1 MKDSLLWLTSCLTIT
16 ILVGCAQAP
25 KQPKETAPSSP
36 IPATPKETVK
46 VYEHPYEAAPSSP
59 IPATTC
65 DNSLDD
71 ELLGY
76 AKRFGDLS
84 ADGQKKE
91 YTLIMQSLSRNKNDT
106 SSRLKAA
113 LIAALPSSRYR
124 DNVRAISLLDE
135 IQRDKRMDNE
145 TRSLTAI
152 LKDYVI
158 ERQKSDD
165 NAAKLAQKAKD
176 EQQRADDLQQKLDD
190 LRNIEK
196 ALIERN
202 QPPRK

>member
-1 MKDSLLWLTSCLTIT
+1 MKHSPFWLATCLTMT
-16 ILVGCAQAP
+16 ILAGCAPAP
-25 KQPKETAPSSP
+25 NR
-36 IPATPKETVK
+36 PKETVK
-46 VYEHPYEAAPSSP
+46 VYERQQEAVPSSP
-59 IPATTC
+59 IPTTTC
-65 DNSLDD
+65 DTGQDD

-91 YTLIMQSLSRNKNDT
+91 YTLTMQSLSRNKNDT
-106 SSRLKAA
+106 TARMKAA

-124 DNVRAISLLDE
+124 DNARAISLLDE
-135 IQRDKRMDNE
+135 IQRDKRLGNDIQ
-145 TRSLTAI
+145 SLAAI
-152 LKDYVI
+152 LKDYAT

-165 NAAKLAQKAKD
+165 NAAKLTQKAKD

>member
-1 MKDSLLWLTSCLTIT
+1 MKKSFLWLTICLTMT

-25 KQPKETAPSSP
+25 NR
-36 IPATPKETVK
+36 PKETVK
-46 VYEHPYEAAPSSP
+46 VYECPSGAAPSSP
-59 IPATTC
+59 MPTSPC
-65 DNSLDD
+65 DNDLDD

-76 AKRFGDLS
+76 ARRFGELS

-91 YTLIMQSLSRNKNDT
+91 YTLTMQSLNRNKNDI
-106 SSRLKAA
+106 SARMKGA

-124 DNVRAISLLDE
+124 DNARAIGLLDE
-135 IQRDKRMDNE
+135 IQRDKRVDSA
-145 TRSLTAI
+145 TQSLAAL
-152 LKDYVI
+152 LKDYAT

-190 LRNIEK
+190 LRTIEK
-196 ALIERN
+196 TLIERN
-202 QPPRK
+202 QPPHK

>member
-1 MKDSLLWLTSCLTIT
+1 MYERQNE
-16 ILVGCAQAP
+16 V
-25 KQPKETAPSSP
+25 APSSP
-36 IPATPKETVK
+36 MPT
-46 VYEHPYEAAPSSP
+46 SP
-59 IPATTC
+59 C
-65 DNSLDD
+65 DNDLDD

-91 YTLIMQSLSRNKNDT
+91 YTLTMQSLSRNKNDST
-106 SSRLKAA
+106 ARMKAA

-124 DNVRAISLLDE
+124 DNARAINLLDE
-135 IQRDKRMDNE
+135 IQRDKRLGNDIQ
-145 TRSLTAI
+145 SLAAI
-152 LKDYVI
+152 LKDYAT

-165 NAAKLAQKAKD
+165 NTAKLSQKAKD

-202 QPPRK
+202 QPPHK